1 MAVPAG
7 SHYNINKFKK
17 EGKRIEDED
26 KLKAVQN
33 ILNLVDL
40 DRGSPGGK
48 RRLVFKT
55 DSVVDDILK
64 ILMLHKFTTEEM
76 EIIFTLVRYRIT
88 GVFNFFETSDPGELS
103 TSAIKNYA
111 IGQDIV
117 IDAIRNACK

>member
-1 MAVPAG
+1 M
-7 SHYNINKFKK
+7 
-17 EGKRIEDED
+17 EDED

-88 GVFNFFETSDPGELS
+88 GVFNFFETSDSGELS
-103 TSAIKNYA
+103 TGVIKNYA

>member
-17 EGKRIEDED
+17 EGKRMEDED

-88 GVFNFFETSDPGELS
+88 GVFNFFETSDSGELS
-103 TSAIKNYA
+103 TGVIKNYA